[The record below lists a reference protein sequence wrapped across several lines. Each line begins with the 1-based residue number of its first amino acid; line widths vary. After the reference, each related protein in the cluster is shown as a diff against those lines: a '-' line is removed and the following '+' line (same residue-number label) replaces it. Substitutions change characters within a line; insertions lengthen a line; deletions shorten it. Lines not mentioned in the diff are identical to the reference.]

1 MSFIL
6 STDTSCDFFKT
17 DLAARNIHYVPLTY
31 AIDGVSYPDDF
42 STNEEYEEFFDIM
55 AKGAMPTTS
64 QINIYTHEQYFKKL
78 LKENEGDIL
87 HLTLSSGLSSTY
99 ASALKASENVM
110 EEFPGRNIFV
120 LDTKSATVVHGMV
133 LDDCDNLRK
142 EGRSAR
148 ETLEIVTNNI
158 TRIVPYFMTYD
169 LMHLKRGGRVSGPM
183 AYIGTALNIKPML
196 TINKEGGLSVI
207 NKLHG
212 VPKSLKFIIDRY
224 KAEAVEEPQT
234 VLVGSAASPFAEEL
248 ADMARKALPQNE
260 VKIGWFGPVIGA
272 HVGKGTVALVFRSK
286 NDRYD
291 PLKK

>member
-17 DLAARNIHYVPLTY
+17 ELTARNIFYVPLTY

-42 STNEEYEEFFDIM
+42 SSNEEYEAFFDKM

-110 EEFPGRNIFV
+110 EEFPDRNIFV

-133 LDDCDNLRK
+133 LEDCEKLRN

-148 ETLEIVTNNI
+148 ETFEVVTNNI

-212 VPKSLKFIIDRY
+212 VPKSLKYIIDRY
-224 KAEAVEEPQT
+224 KAEAVDEPQT
-234 VLVGSAASPFAEEL
+234 VLIGSAASPFAEEL
-248 ADMARKALPQNE
+248 AEMARKALPQNE
-260 VKIGWFGPVIGA
+260 VKIEWFGPVIGA